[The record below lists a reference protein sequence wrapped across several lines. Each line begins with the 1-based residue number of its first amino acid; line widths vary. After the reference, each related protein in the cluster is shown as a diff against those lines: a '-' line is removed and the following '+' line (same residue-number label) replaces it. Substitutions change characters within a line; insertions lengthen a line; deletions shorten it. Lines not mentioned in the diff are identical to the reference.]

1 MTGFHR
7 FQIGDF
13 AAVTLN
19 DGQFTR
25 EAGIFFGSV
34 PAAELETVLAANG
47 LTRDAVPSWFDPLVI
62 ETGQHKVVVD
72 TGNGPERDGQIM
84 PNMAAAGIDP
94 AAIDTVI
101 ITHAHGDHIGG
112 NTTLDGS
119 PAFPNARYIIQRQEW
134 DYWTADDLLRRTPER
149 APFLRKN
156 LLNIQHLFT
165 FVEDDAEIVPGIRAI
180 FTPGHTPGHMAL
192 LVNGKMLHVGDAL
205 HQPLHAERPDWSPVF
220 DSLPD
225 VAPAARRKLMKMAVE
240 QNLRVFGFH
249 FPFPGYGYVRPKG
262 DTWTWQPEL

>member
-13 AAVTLN
+13 TAVTIN
-19 DGQFTR
+19 DGQFNR

-34 PAAELETVLAANG
+34 PSAELEPVLTANG
-47 LTRDAVPSWFDPLVI
+47 LTLDSVPSWFDPLYIEVGGHRVI
-62 ETGQHKVVVD
+62 VD

-84 PNMAAAGIDP
+84 NNLAAAGINP
-94 AAIDTVI
+94 ADIDTVI

-112 NTTLDGS
+112 NTTTGGV
-119 PAFPNARYIIQRQEW
+119 PAFPNARYVIQRQEW
-134 DYWTADDLLRRTPER
+134 DYWTSDELLNRAPER

-156 LLNIQHLFT
+156 LLHIENRFT
-165 FVEDDAEIVPGIRAI
+165 FVDGDVEIVPGIQAV
-180 FTPGHTPGHMAL
+180 FTPGHAPGHMAL
-192 LVNGKMLHVGDAL
+192 LVGGVLLHVGDAL

-225 VAPAARRKLMKMAVE
+225 AAPVSRRKLMRMAVE
-240 QNLRVFGFH
+240 QNLLVFGFH
-249 FPFPGYGYVRPKG
+249 FPFPGYGRVTPKG
-262 DTWTWQPEL
+262 DTWTWQPGM